1 MIPLQS
7 GVFKFN
13 SDKKS
18 KLYYYDI
25 LLNGKL
31 LGYIGSDEIDQLT
44 SKLRYLKALGSSSG
58 NPMSQGIPKYLEI
71 CHVPK
76 IELANCTYSLYPALY
91 LYTTPGRM
99 MRPVKNLTTN
109 GTEYIGS
116 MEQCYLHVCIKP
128 EEFVETVSE
137 KFPDIY
143 LLSEK

>member
-44 SKLRYLKALGSSSG
+44 SKLRYLKAL
-58 NPMSQGIPKYLEI
+58 
-71 CHVPK
+71 
-76 IELANCTYSLYPALY
+76 
-91 LYTTPGRM
+91 
-99 MRPVKNLTTN
+99 
-109 GTEYIGS
+109 
-116 MEQCYLHVCIKP
+116 
-128 EEFVETVSE
+128 E
-137 KFPDIY
+137 K
-143 LLSEK
+143 